1 MDAVQ
6 MCKNGIRKAK
16 VQVGLNLARD
26 VKNKKGFYRY
36 IDQKRQAK
44 ESVLTLINEKG
55 EVATTDME
63 SAEVLNKLFASIFTG
78 SQASHVSH
86 IPELGTPIFKERRKK
101 NMKNY
106 RSMSYTSV
114 AEKIM
119 EWILLEAVLRHM

>member
-1 MDAVQ
+1 ME
-6 MCKNGIRKAK
+6 
-16 VQVGLNLARD
+16 LNLARD

-55 EVATTDME
+55 ELATTDME

-86 IPELGTPIFKERRKK
+86 IPEPLGDGWRKK
-101 NMKNY
+101 ILP
-106 RSMSYTSV
+106 TV
-114 AEKIM
+114 AEEHQSTIQPEPMLIAIIITSSQRKMQAAI
-119 EWILLEAVLRHM
+119 ALRAS